1 MLIEVII
8 MSDEKFNIDQYIS
21 ENIPKEINEITS
33 PDQTSQ
39 ASVRQVDNELDRQQ
53 KERDQANH
61 EEFLRKAT
69 VAGLGASTGAL
80 LRHKGMEAR
89 NIFSPGQNVY
99 QPSEKSIQNINV
111 QLRQKTGDP
120 TLDYRALTP
129 DQVNRILSGGEGS
142 TLGTTG
148 RQRSEGFNLETSRRS
163 RLQNDLE
170 NLVNQKFPGTPDPI
184 ISVGEPLVPLKS
196 NLIVPQ
202 SVATKEAEKTTSNTL
217 QAINEAE
224 KSAKMSGIKSG
235 LTKGGMGALGGALT
249 GLQGYNM
256 ATQEKPLDW
265 SHYLSL
271 LGNLGMTFGGKS
283 LGTLGGLAQI
293 PYAIKHRDEL
303 AHGMTYGD
311 INPTVFG
318 GSSEAL
324 DSPFKSVWLNKQ

>member
-1 MLIEVII
+1 

-21 ENIPKEINEITS
+21 ENIPKEINETTS

-69 VAGLGASTGAL
+69 AAGAGASVGAI

-224 KSAKMSGIKSG
+224 KSAKISGIKSG

-271 LGNLGMTFGGKS
+271 LGNLGMTFGGKA

-318 GSSEAL
+318 GSPEAME
-324 DSPFKSVWLNKQ
+324 SPFKSIGLNKQ

>member
-1 MLIEVII
+1 MYE
-8 MSDEKFNIDQYIS
+8 EKFDLDKYIS
-21 ENIPKEINEITS
+21 DNSPKETENVAPTYRS
-33 PDQTSQ
+33 SQ
-39 ASVRQVDNELDRQQ
+39 ADVRSVDNEIDSQQ
-53 KERDQANH
+53 RLQDQANQ
-61 EEFLRKAT
+61 EELLRKSTA
-69 VAGLGASTGAL
+69 AGLGASAGAL
-80 LRHKGMEAR
+80 LRHKGVEAK

-235 LTKGGMGALGGALT
+235 LTKSGMGALGGALT
-249 GLQGYNM
+249 GLQAYNM
-256 ATQEKPLDW
+256 ATQDKPIDW

-271 LGNLGMTFGGKS
+271 LGNLGVTFGGPKI
-283 LGTLGGLAQI
+283 GTIGGLAQI

-324 DSPFKSVWLNKQ
+324 ESPFKSVWLNKQ

>member
-1 MLIEVII
+1 

>member
-1 MLIEVII
+1 MDE
-8 MSDEKFNIDQYIS
+8 EKFDLDKYIS
-21 ENIPKEINEITS
+21 DNSPKETENVAPTYRS
-33 PDQTSQ
+33 SQ
-39 ASVRQVDNELDRQQ
+39 ADVRSVDNEIDSQQ
-53 KERDQANH
+53 RLQDQANQ
-61 EEFLRKAT
+61 EELLRKAT
-69 VAGLGASTGAL
+69 AAGLGASAGAL
-80 LRHKGMEAR
+80 LRHKGVEAK

-235 LTKGGMGALGGALT
+235 LTKSGMGALGGALT
-249 GLQGYNM
+249 GLQAYNM
-256 ATQEKPLDW
+256 ATQDKPIDW

-271 LGNLGMTFGGKS
+271 LGNLGVTFGGPKI
-283 LGTLGGLAQI
+283 GTIGGLAQI

-324 DSPFKSVWLNKQ
+324 ESPFKSVWLNKQ

>member
-1 MLIEVII
+1 MDE
-8 MSDEKFNIDQYIS
+8 EKFDLDKYIS
-21 ENIPKEINEITS
+21 DNSPKETENVAPTYRS
-33 PDQTSQ
+33 SQ
-39 ASVRQVDNELDRQQ
+39 ADVRNVDNEIDSQQ
-53 KERDQANH
+53 RLQDQANQ
-61 EEFLRKAT
+61 EELLRKAT
-69 VAGLGASTGAL
+69 AAGLGASAGAL
-80 LRHKGMEAR
+80 LRHKGVEAK

-235 LTKGGMGALGGALT
+235 LTKSGMGALGGALT
-249 GLQGYNM
+249 GLQAYNM
-256 ATQEKPLDW
+256 ATQDKPIDW

-271 LGNLGMTFGGKS
+271 LGNLGVTFGGPKI
-283 LGTLGGLAQI
+283 GTIGGLAQI

-303 AHGMTYGD
+303 AHGLTYGD

-324 DSPFKSVWLNKQ
+324 ESPFKSVWLNKQ

>member
-1 MLIEVII
+1 
-8 MSDEKFNIDQYIS
+8 MSEEQFDIDKYLT
-21 ENIPKEINEITS
+21 ENTPQENVSAPYES
-33 PDQTSQ
+33 SQ
-39 ASVRQVDNELDRQQ
+39 ADVRKVDNEIDAQ
-53 KERDQANH
+53 KRIQDDANR
-61 EEFLRKAT
+61 EEYLRKGTAL
-69 VAGLGASTGAL
+69 GLGAASGAL
-80 LRHKGMEAR
+80 LRHKGVEAK
-89 NIFSPGQNVY
+89 NILSPGQNVY

-120 TLDYRALTP
+120 TLDYRSLTP

-148 RQRSEGFNLETSRRS
+148 RQRSEGFNLETSRRV
-163 RLQNDLE
+163 RLQNELE
-170 NLVNQKFPGTPDPI
+170 NLVNQNFPNTPDPI

-202 SVATKEAEKTTSNTL
+202 SVATKEAEKTSSNTL
-217 QAINEAE
+217 QAIGEAE

-235 LTKGGMGALGGALT
+235 LTKGGMGAVGGALT
-249 GLQGYNM
+249 SLQAYNM
-256 ATQEKPLDW
+256 ATQDKPLDW

-271 LGNLGMTFGGKS
+271 LGNLGVTFGGKA

-293 PYAIKHRDEL
+293 PYAIKHKDEI
-303 AHGMTYGD
+303 AHGLTYGD
-311 INPTVFG
+311 VNPTVFG